1 MPPQPVTHHEPPLP
15 SNSVLDLIGNT
26 PLLPLTFREFDRTIY
41 AKAEYLNPSGSI
53 KDRLARGVIEAAEQS
68 GDLKPGCSILEC
80 TSGNTGIALAMVG
93 AMKGYPVHI
102 LMTSTASI
110 ERRYLIEQF
119 GGTVELFDPHDGYGT
134 GIRMAEERARED
146 PTIFLPRQFENPFNP
161 LDHEE
166 YTVPEILRQTDG
178 QVDAFVAGFGTGGTI
193 TGCGRG
199 LAKHNPHILIVAME
213 PAECAMLS
221 GELPCCHLIEG
232 VSGRF
237 IPPLMDHARIDRIE
251 KVSSQE
257 AMEMTRRLS
266 HDFGL
271 LVGTSSGANVVA
283 ALRVAREL
291 KRELHV
297 VTVLCDRAER
307 YYSTPLFNHL

>member
-1 MPPQPVTHHEPPLP
+1 MQSQKPPVPGASAT
-15 SNSVLDLIGNT
+15 SVLDLIGNT
-26 PLLPLTFREFDRTIY
+26 PLLPLCFPEAGRTIW

-68 GDLKPGCSILEC
+68 GELKPGSRIMEC
-80 TSGNTGIALAMVG
+80 TSGNTGIALAMIG

-102 LMTSTASI
+102 LMTGSASV

-119 GGTVELFDPHDGYGT
+119 GGTVELFEPVDGYST
-134 GIRMAEERARED
+134 GIRIAEERARED
-146 PTIFLPRQFENPFNP
+146 PAIFLPRQFENPFNP
-161 LDHEE
+161 IDHEE
-166 YTVPEILRQTDG
+166 HTVPEIIRQTEG
-178 QVDAFVAGFGTGGTI
+178 RVDAFVAGFGTGGTL

-199 LAKHNPHILIVAME
+199 LARHNPEVRIIAME

-221 GELPCCHLIEG
+221 GEMPCCHLIEG

-237 IPPLMDHARIDRIE
+237 IPPLLQQARIDGIE
-251 KVSSQE
+251 KVTGAE
-257 AMEMTRRLS
+257 ALAMTRRLS

-271 LVGTSSGANVVA
+271 LVGTSSGANVAA
-283 ALRVAREL
+283 ALRVARSMDPGDV
-291 KRELHV
+291 V
-297 VTVLCDRAER
+297 VTILCDRAER